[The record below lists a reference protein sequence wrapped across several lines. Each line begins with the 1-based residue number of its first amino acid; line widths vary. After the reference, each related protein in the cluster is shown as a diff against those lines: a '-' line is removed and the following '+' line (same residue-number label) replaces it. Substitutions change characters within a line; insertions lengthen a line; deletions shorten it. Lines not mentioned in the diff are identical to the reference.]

1 MKISMS
7 SQDLAF
13 RNKVFR
19 DSPEGSVPHG
29 KMLVDCHL
37 KKNPHLEFLCLV
49 EGKTDKTLC
58 AYATG
63 ETDVSFF
70 FIQKLGKEKMLK
82 VFRQLRN
89 DRTYQLNRLAVADR
103 DLDDMKTVSPT
114 AVEVF
119 FTDCYDLEAS
129 IYFSDLGL
137 RFFKERTKEFTSLR
151 QPRHSPNLEK
161 LYERLI
167 EIAAKIG
174 AVRYVSR
181 ELNLNF
187 PVRDQ
192 LHGKKGHLNIKQIS
206 ALKEKFSMECHPYTP
221 EVKFNLR
228 EFVAYLAAESHY
240 HGDDIDIEKII
251 INIEFVLREFSV
263 KEICSGHDISFLL
276 SVFSTELF
284 DSFIDPQSIESDL
297 IKFVLDSET
306 PELKLFEDLRT
317 RLKGSSQS

>member
-7 SQDLAF
+7 NQDLAV

-19 DSPEGSVPHG
+19 DYGKKSVPQG
-29 KMLVDCHL
+29 KMHVDDHL

-49 EGKTDKTLC
+49 EGITDKTLC

-63 ETDVSFF
+63 EIDASFF
-70 FIQKLGKEKMLK
+70 FVEELGKEKMLK
-82 VFRQLRN
+82 VFRQLRKN
-89 DRTYQLNRLAVADR
+89 PAYQLNRLAVADR

-114 AVEVF
+114 AEEVF

-129 IYFSDLGL
+129 IYFSDVGF
-137 RFFKERTKEFTSLR
+137 RFFKARTKEFTNLR

-174 AVRYVSR
+174 AVRNVSR

-187 PVRDQ
+187 PVRAQ
-192 LHGKKGHLNIKQIS
+192 LHGKKGHSNIERIS
-206 ALKEKFSMECHPYTP
+206 ALKEKFSMKCHPFTP
-221 EVKFNLR
+221 EVKFNLH

-240 HGDDIDIEKII
+240 HGDEIDIEKII
-251 INIEFVLREFSV
+251 INIELVLQQFSV

-284 DSFIDPQSIESDL
+284 DSFKDPQSIESDL
-297 IKFVLDSET
+297 IRFVLDSET
-306 PELKLFEDLRT
+306 PELKLFQDLRT
-317 RLKGSSQS
+317 RLKGLTQS